1 MAIPRKTPF
10 TVSPTTEKTFNS
22 VWVKNINI
30 HCPQT
35 NEAGN
40 TDGHIQIELVPY
52 SNSEGSE
59 SIYAGS
65 DAGAVETLVVPLPP
79 ESAKSFWDAVNEVP
93 EVAAAMNAII
103 TAVAPLRSWIEEQ
116 RQAFLDQQEES
127 PE

>member
-1 MAIPRKTPF
+1 MAIPRETPF
-10 TVSPTTEKTFNS
+10 TVSPTPEKTFNS

-40 TDGHIQIELVPY
+40 TDGNITLELVPY
-52 SNSEGSE
+52 NNSDGSE
-59 SIYAGS
+59 SIYVPSGTE
-65 DAGAVETLVVPLPP
+65 GVEFLTVPTPP
-79 ESAKSFWDAVNEVP
+79 ESSKSFWDSVNEVP

-103 TAVAPLRSWIEEQ
+103 AAVAPLRAWIEEQ
-116 RQAFLDQQEES
+116 KESFAEEQEES

>member
-10 TVSPTTEKTFNS
+10 TTPPTPEETFNS

-65 DAGAVETLVVPLPP
+65 DSGAVEILAVPLPP
-79 ESAKSFWDAVNEVP
+79 ESPKSFWDAVNEVP

-103 TAVAPLRSWIEEQ
+103 TAVAPLRAWIEEQ
-116 RQAFLDQQEES
+116 KESFAEEKEES
-127 PE
+127 SE